1 MRVLWYLLGVLAFCG
16 LFALGRLMTARGQRW
31 EDAHQHGRGVRKIF
45 LYGGR
50 IFQVVGLV
58 WGFLDAVAVLVLGT
72 AISFQ

>member
-1 MRVLWYLLGVLAFCG
+1 MRVFEYLLGVLAFCG

-31 EDAHQHGRGVRKIF
+31 ENELQHRVAMRKFF

-58 WGFLDAVAVLVLGT
+58 WGFLDAVAVVVLGS
-72 AISFQ
+72 AISF

>member
-1 MRVLWYLLGVLAFCG
+1 MRVLFYLLGVLAFCG
-16 LFALGRLMTARGQRW
+16 MFWLGRLMTARGQRW
-31 EDAHQHGRGVRKIF
+31 EDENQHGAGTRKIF

-58 WGFLDAVAVLVLGT
+58 WGFLDAVAVVVLGS